1 MLESQAV
8 IAFASFL
15 GVFVLGII
23 GYFVSFYK
31 KVPQGKALVRTGVRG
46 LKVITEGGPVIPVLH
61 RAEMMDISL
70 KSIEISR
77 EGKQGLICRD
87 NLRAD
92 IRVVFF
98 IRVNNNTND
107 IGTVAQTVGCERAS
121 DTELLTSLF
130 EAKFSEALKTIGKR
144 FDFIE
149 LYNSREKVKQE
160 VIDIIGT
167 DLNGYVLDDCAIDYL
182 EQTNVE
188 HMDPDN
194 ILDAEGIKKI
204 IDLTAKQKIQA
215 NLIKN
220 EEEKKIKK
228 QDVEKE
234 EAVLVLEKQRV
245 EAEERQKREIDTIK
259 AKEEAT
265 TETIVQEER
274 LKAEK
279 MRLQVDEELEIQEKN
294 KEREILVAQKNIEK
308 TEALEN
314 ERIEKERQL
323 AETDKQK
330 VVELA
335 QIAKDKT
342 LEEQKRDIQDVIKER
357 VAVEKSV
364 VEEQERIKDTEAFA
378 EAQRQKKVAITLAEQ
393 KAEENLMMELKAA
406 EAQKEAAK
414 LHAEQQKIEAAA
426 DFETSNQKAAAI
438 KTLADAKVKEK
449 ATEGFA
455 EAQVNEARAIAREKE
470 AEAEAAFIESTS
482 EAQAKANVKLGEAEA
497 EILRKKMIAEAE
509 GMEKKSK
516 AIELEG
522 LAEAKVL
529 QEKSLVEAQ
538 RIEAEA
544 KATAHMDEAIKD
556 LERFKLQLNQEKE
569 LALAKFQMQQE
580 LTKAQAQVMAEAV
593 KSSDIKIIGGESQV
607 YDKIIKS
614 ISMGETVESFFETS
628 SVATEVKDNL
638 LDSSDGNNIIGKI
651 RGYIDQ
657 FGVTTEDIKNLSVA
671 GLLNKMKNMTSDDL
685 QKTWIDSAL
694 ATAEKTGIAGAAA
707 STFIK

>member
-1 MLESQAV
+1 MGSQLL
-8 IAFASFL
+8 IA
-15 GVFVLGII
+15 GVAIAAFMVLGILGFI
-23 GYFVSFYK
+23 VSFYK
-31 KVPQGKALVRTGVRG
+31 KVPQGKALVRTGMGG
-46 LKVITEGGPVIPVLH
+46 LRVITQGGLVIPVVH
-61 RAEMMDISL
+61 KAERMDISL

-77 EGKQGLICRD
+77 EGKQGLICQD

-98 IRVNNNTND
+98 IRVNNQLED
-107 IGTVAQTVGCERAS
+107 IATVAQTVGCERAS
-121 DTELLTSLF
+121 DTELLISLF

-188 HMDPDN
+188 NLDPDN

-245 EAEERQKREIDTIK
+245 EAEERQRREIDTIK

-279 MRLQVDEELEIQEKN
+279 IKLQVDEELEIQQKN

-323 AETDKQK
+323 AETEKQK

-335 QIAKDKT
+335 QIAKEKT

-438 KTLADAKVKEK
+438 KTLADAKVKEQ
-449 ATEGFA
+449 ATSGFA
-455 EAQVNEARAIAREKE
+455 EAQVNEAKAIAREKE
-470 AEAEAAFIESTS
+470 AIAEAQYIAATS
-482 EAQAKANVKLGEAEA
+482 EAQALANKQLGEAEA
-497 EILRKKMIAEAE
+497 EVLRQKMIAEAE

-516 AIELEG
+516 SIELEG

-638 LDSSDGNNIIGKI
+638 LDSSDGKNIIGKI
-651 RGYIDQ
+651 RGYIEQ

-671 GLLNKMKNMTSDDL
+671 GLLNKMRTMTNDDL

-694 ATAEKTGIAGAAA
+694 ATAEKTGIAAAAA

>member
-1 MLESQAV
+1 MGSQVFLVAV
-8 IAFASFL
+8 AAIAL
-15 GVFVLGII
+15 MVLGILGFI
-23 GYFVSFYK
+23 ISFYK
-31 KVPQGKALVRTGVRG
+31 KVPQGQALVRTGMGG
-46 LKVITEGGPVIPVLH
+46 LKVITQGGLVVPVVH
-61 RAEMMDISL
+61 KAERMEISL

-77 EGKQGLICRD
+77 EGKQGLICQD

-98 IRVNNNTND
+98 IRVNNQLED
-107 IGTVAQTVGCERAS
+107 IATVAQTVGCERAS
-121 DTELLTSLF
+121 DTELLISLF

-182 EQTNVE
+182 EQTNVDNL
-188 HMDPDN
+188 DPDN

-228 QDVEKE
+228 QDVEKD
-234 EAVLVLEKQRV
+234 EAVFVLEKQRV
-245 EAEERQKREIDTIK
+245 EAEERQRREINSLK

-265 TETIVQEER
+265 TEQIVHEER

-279 MRLQVDEELEIQEKN
+279 IRLQVDEELEIQEKN

-335 QIAKDKT
+335 QIAKEKI

-364 VEEQERIKDTEAFA
+364 VEEQERIKDTQAFA
-378 EAQRQKKVAITLAEQ
+378 EAQRNKKVAITLAEQ

-414 LHAEQQKIEAAA
+414 LNAEQQKIEAAA

-438 KTLADAKVKEK
+438 KTLAEAKVKEQ
-449 ATEGFA
+449 ATDGFA
-455 EAQVNEARAIAREKE
+455 EAQVNEAKASAREKE
-470 AEAEAAFIESTS
+470 ATAEAQYIAVTS
-482 EAQAKANVKLGEAEA
+482 EAQALANKQLGEAEA
-497 EILRKKMIAEAE
+497 DVLRNTMIAEAE

-516 AIELEG
+516 SIELEG

-529 QEKSLVEAQ
+529 QEKALVEAQ

-544 KATAHMDEAIKD
+544 KATAHMDDAIKD

-569 LALAKFQMQQE
+569 LALAKYEMQQE
-580 LTKAQAQVMAEAV
+580 LTKAQALVMAEAV

-607 YDKIIKS
+607 YDKIINS
-614 ISMGETVESFFETS
+614 ISMGESVESFFETS

-638 LDSSDGNNIIGKI
+638 LDSSDGKNIIGKV

-671 GLLNKMKNMTSDDL
+671 GLLNKMKNMTNDDL
-685 QKTWIDSAL
+685 QKTWLESAL
-694 ATAEKTGIAGAAA
+694 TTAEKTGIAATAA

>member
-1 MLESQAV
+1 MGSQLL
-8 IAFASFL
+8 IA
-15 GVFVLGII
+15 GVAIAAFMVLGILGFI
-23 GYFVSFYK
+23 VSFYK
-31 KVPQGKALVRTGVRG
+31 KVPQGKALVRTGMGG
-46 LKVITEGGPVIPVLH
+46 LRVITQGGLVIPVVH
-61 RAEMMDISL
+61 KAERMDISL

-77 EGKQGLICRD
+77 EGKQGLICQD

-98 IRVNNNTND
+98 IRVNNQLED
-107 IGTVAQTVGCERAS
+107 IATVAQTVGCERAS
-121 DTELLTSLF
+121 DTELLISLF

-188 HMDPDN
+188 NLDPDN

-245 EAEERQKREIDTIK
+245 EAEERQRREIDTIK

-274 LKAEK
+274 LKSEK
-279 MRLQVDEELEIQEKN
+279 IKLQVDEELEIQEKN

-323 AETDKQK
+323 AETEKQK

-335 QIAKDKT
+335 QIAKEKT

-414 LHAEQQKIEAAA
+414 LNAEQQKIEAAA

-438 KTLADAKVKEK
+438 KTLADAKVKEQ
-449 ATEGFA
+449 ATSGFA
-455 EAQVNEARAIAREKE
+455 EAQVNEAKAEAREKE
-470 AEAEAAFIESTS
+470 AIAEAQYIAATS
-482 EAQAKANVKLGEAEA
+482 EAQALANKQLGEAEA
-497 EILRKKMIAEAE
+497 EVLRQKMIAEAE

-516 AIELEG
+516 SIELEG

-638 LDSSDGNNIIGKI
+638 LDSSDGKNIIGKI

-671 GLLNKMKNMTSDDL
+671 GLLNKMRTMTNDDL

-694 ATAEKTGIAGAAA
+694 ATAEKTGIAAAAA